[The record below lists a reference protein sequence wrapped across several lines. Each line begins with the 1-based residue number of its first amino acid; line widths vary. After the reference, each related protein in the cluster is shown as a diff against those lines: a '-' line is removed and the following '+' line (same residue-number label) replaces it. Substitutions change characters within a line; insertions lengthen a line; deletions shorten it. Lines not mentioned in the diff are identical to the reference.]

1 MPAVFVHSCCCCG
14 ERFTREAE
22 SREHVCPMRLPPEPA
37 RSVSTLL
44 APLVEAQVD
53 EAERDELRRV

>member
-1 MPAVFVHSCCCCG
+1 MPAVFVHSCPLCRQ
-14 ERFTREAE
+14 RFTREAE